1 MKIILATLLF
11 LLYFNYSLASQI
23 SSIEITGNKRISSE
37 TIKVLGDIDVNQGFN
52 NNFYNQTLKKLYD
65 TEFFQDIKINYENNI
80 LKIFVVENPIIDE
93 IRITGIKKDDL
104 KDKLLE
110 IISLKNRSSFNDY
123 KLQNDLSLLK
133 DFLSQNGYYFSE
145 INVSRIDDQ
154 SNNSVILNLNVSL
167 GKKAKIRKISFI
179 GDKKFKEKK
188 LKSLIASEESKF
200 WKFISN
206 KVYLDQRR
214 IELDKRLL
222 LNYYKNNGFYNAN
235 IDDSFV
241 EFTLEGDFNLIY
253 NIQAGEKFRFN
264 NISLNLPVDFNK
276 DDFNK
281 IFEIAENSKNRYFS
295 LNTIED
301 ILDEIDQIAI
311 LKNYEFLN
319 ADVEERIVGD
329 DKLDF
334 IINFK
339 QSEKYYVNRINVIG
353 NQFTLEE
360 VIRNSLIVDE
370 GDPFNNILFNK
381 SINALKSKNIFK
393 SVNYE
398 INNNEIDKTKDI
410 TIKVEEKPTG
420 EISLGAGVG
429 TSGGSIGA
437 GIRENNFLGK
447 NINLD
452 TNLEIDENRITGQ
465 FIYSKP
471 NFNYSDNSLFLSAKS
486 SVSDFISDYG
496 YKTSENSLGI
506 GTKFEQFNNLFFSPS
521 ILMSYEELETTAS
534 ATNNLKKQ
542 TGDYLD
548 LYFNYNLDYDRR
560 NQIFQP
566 SKGFRTGFSQE
577 IPFLSENNELINTFT
592 YTRYNELVNDM
603 IGKFGFYAKTANSL
617 TDDDVRISKRL
628 NVPYNRLRGF
638 QKGKIGPKENESY
651 IGGNYV
657 SALNYSVT
665 LPQILPTLENADF
678 SAFIDAAN
686 LWGVDYDSSL
696 DNNSKIRSST
706 GIAVDLLTP
715 IGPLNFSLSE
725 TITKVS
731 SDKTE
736 TFRFNIG
743 TSF

>member
-11 LLYFNYSLASQI
+11 LLYFNLSLASQI
-23 SSIEITGNKRISSE
+23 NSIEITGNKRISSE
-37 TIKVLGDIDVNQGFN
+37 TIKVLGDIDDNQEFN
-52 NNFYNQTLKKLYD
+52 NNIYNQILKKLYE
-65 TEFFQDIKINYENNI
+65 TGFFEDIKINYENNI
-80 LKIFVVENPIIDE
+80 LKVFVVENPIINE
-93 IRITGIKKDDL
+93 IRITGIKKDNF

-110 IISLKNRSSFNDY
+110 SIGLKSSSSFNDY
-123 KLQNDLSLLK
+123 KLQKDLSFLK
-133 DFLSQNGYYFSE
+133 NFLKQNGYYFSE

-154 SNNSVILNLNVSL
+154 SNNSVILNFDFNL
-167 GKKAKIRKISFI
+167 GKKAKIKKISFI

-206 KVYLDQRR
+206 KVYLDERR

-222 LNYYKNNGFYNAN
+222 LNYYKNNGFYNAT
-235 IDDSFV
+235 IKDSFI
-241 EFTLEGDFNLIY
+241 EFTTEGDFNLIY
-253 NIQAGEKFRFN
+253 NIQSGNKFKFN
-264 NISLNLPVDFNK
+264 NILLNLPNDFNK
-276 DDFNK
+276 ADFNK
-281 IFEIAENSKNRYFS
+281 IFEISEDSKNKYFS
-295 LNTIED
+295 LNIIED
-301 ILDEIDQIAI
+301 ILDEIDQIAV

-319 ADVEERIVGD
+319 ADVEERIVGV

-339 QSEKYYVNRINVIG
+339 QSERYYVNRINILG

-486 SVSDFISDYG
+486 STSDYISDYG

-603 IGKFGFYAKTANSL
+603 VGKFGFYTKTANSL
-617 TDDDVRISKRL
+617 TDEDVRISKRL

-678 SAFIDAAN
+678 SAFIDTAN
-686 LWGVDYDSSL
+686 VWGVDYDSSL

-715 IGPLNFSLSE
+715 IGPLNFSLTE
-725 TITKVS
+725 TITKAS

>member
-1 MKIILATLLF
+1 MKIILATLIF

-65 TEFFQDIKINYENNI
+65 TEFFEDIKINYENNI

-93 IRITGIKKDDL
+93 IKITGIKKDDL

-235 IDDSFV
+235 INDSFV
-241 EFTLEGDFNLIY
+241 ELTLEGDFNLIY

-319 ADVEERIVGD
+319 ADVEERIVGV

-360 VIRNSLIVDE
+360 VIRNNLIVDE

-381 SINALKSKNIFK
+381 SINSLKSKNIFK

-398 INNNEIDKTKDI
+398 IINNEIDKTKDI

-496 YKTSENSLGI
+496 YKTSENSIGM
-506 GTKFEQFNNLFFSPS
+506 GTKFEQFNSLFFSPS
-521 ILMSYEELETTAS
+521 ILMSYEELETTTS
-534 ATNNLKKQ
+534 ATNSLKKQ

-592 YTRYNELVNDM
+592 FTRYNELVNDM
-603 IGKFGFYAKTANSL
+603 VGKFGFYAKTANSL

-628 NVPYNRLRGF
+628 NVPYSRLRGF
-638 QKGKIGPKENESY
+638 EKGKIGPKENESY

-657 SALNYSVT
+657 SALNYSAT
-665 LPQILPTLENADF
+665 LPQLFPTLENADF
-678 SAFIDAAN
+678 SAFIDMAN
-686 LWGVDYDSSL
+686 VWGVDYDSSL

-715 IGPLNFSLSE
+715 IGPLNFSLAE
-725 TITKVS
+725 TITKAS

>member
-1 MKIILATLLF
+1 MKIILATLIF

-37 TIKVLGDIDVNQGFN
+37 TIRVLGDIDVNQGFN
-52 NNFYNQTLKKLYD
+52 NDFYNQTLKKLYD

-110 IISLKNRSSFNDY
+110 IISLKNRSSFIDY

-222 LNYYKNNGFYNAN
+222 LNYYKNNGFYNAI

-319 ADVEERIVGD
+319 ADVEERIVGV

-398 INNNEIDKTKDI
+398 INNNEIDNTKDI

-603 IGKFGFYAKTANSL
+603 VGKFGFYAKTANSL

-678 SAFIDAAN
+678 SAFIDTAN
-686 LWGVDYDSSL
+686 VWGVDYDSSL

>member
-1 MKIILATLLF
+1 
-11 LLYFNYSLASQI
+11 
-23 SSIEITGNKRISSE
+23 
-37 TIKVLGDIDVNQGFN
+37 
-52 NNFYNQTLKKLYD
+52 
-65 TEFFQDIKINYENNI
+65 
-80 LKIFVVENPIIDE
+80 
-93 IRITGIKKDDL
+93 
-104 KDKLLE
+104 
-110 IISLKNRSSFNDY
+110 
-123 KLQNDLSLLK
+123 
-133 DFLSQNGYYFSE
+133 
-145 INVSRIDDQ
+145 
-154 SNNSVILNLNVSL
+154 
-167 GKKAKIRKISFI
+167 
-179 GDKKFKEKK
+179 
-188 LKSLIASEESKF
+188 
-200 WKFISN
+200 
-206 KVYLDQRR
+206 
-214 IELDKRLL
+214 
-222 LNYYKNNGFYNAN
+222 
-235 IDDSFV
+235 
-241 EFTLEGDFNLIY
+241 
-253 NIQAGEKFRFN
+253 
-264 NISLNLPVDFNK
+264 LNLPVDFNK

-319 ADVEERIVGD
+319 ADVEERIVGV

-381 SINALKSKNIFK
+381 SINSLKSKNIFK

-452 TNLEIDENRITGQ
+452 SNLEIDENRITGQ

-603 IGKFGFYAKTANSL
+603 VGKFGFYAKTANSL

-678 SAFIDAAN
+678 SAFIDSAN
-686 LWGVDYDSSL
+686 VWGVDYDSSL

-715 IGPLNFSLSE
+715 IGPLNFSLTE

>member
-1 MKIILATLLF
+1 MKIILATLIF

-678 SAFIDAAN
+678 SAFIDSAN
-686 LWGVDYDSSL
+686 VWGVDYDSSL

-715 IGPLNFSLSE
+715 IGPLNFSLTE